1 MKELVL
7 VDFHQIY
14 EKQQKLFVTNVT
26 DMSVEMIHNCTST
39 WILYRYHLWRGD
51 MRIGATGIVLV
62 KFPTLGTGVNKI
74 TVSGKI
80 ARDGTKEV
88 FKCTTYTQL
97 PHHLNIDTC
106 LIPSDQ
112 QSCLIASTTEKKKSA
127 LTTGQSHSRTPPTR

>member
-1 MKELVL
+1 
-7 VDFHQIY
+7 
-14 EKQQKLFVTNVT
+14 
-26 DMSVEMIHNCTST
+26 
-39 WILYRYHLWRGD
+39 

-80 ARDGTKEV
+80 ARDGMKEV
-88 FKCTTYTQL
+88 FKCNTYTQL

-112 QSCLIASTTEKKKSA
+112 QSCLIASTTEKKKST